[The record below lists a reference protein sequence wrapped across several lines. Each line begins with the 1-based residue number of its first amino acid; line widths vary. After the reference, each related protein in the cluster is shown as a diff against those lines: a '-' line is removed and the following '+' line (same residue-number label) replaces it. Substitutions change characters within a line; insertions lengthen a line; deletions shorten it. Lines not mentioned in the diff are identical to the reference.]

1 MFLLEKLRLEHLGHT
16 RMDKS
21 HHMSIGQE
29 VLYSYSKVKE
39 YSICHFAY
47 YSLVSQKPDPHLLV
61 NLNVSQTTAVM
72 VALSLPYKL
81 AYKRYKD
88 LPLYLEW
95 APDDIVSEDPT
106 NKKDEN
112 DISISGEREVK
123 RASLEQELEGT
134 TNADIDTERLE
145 SRSLFVKNL
154 NFKTTDERLKKHF
167 VDNVT
172 NYTRDLEEMQSLLR
186 DDYLASL
193 RRKEIGLRNVSSI
206 PEMDDFELTSFW
218 IDQGLPSKER
228 NHLMRGGRSGLDT
241 LASSTRNSFEP
252 RPMIAE
258 SWDYLRKS
266 LVRGQPVGTIAA
278 YDQASEKVLNYDQ
291 LFVRA
296 FVPSAVAFLMNV
308 LEIIVLRKQKR
319 KCRRQVIRGKL
330 ALVDLAGRYNCS
342 PSANINQS
350 LLALANC
357 IIALGKQHK
366 KGPSIRLLPL
376 ITIVWCKSSETG
388 LRNVS
393 SVCSIP
399 EMDDF
404 ELTKLLDRPRLTIK
418 RDKSFDETSLSD
430 MSISRGLDNLDIAYS
445 PGGRS
450 VSTRWYNCC
459 LYDHASEEVLNY
471 DQSFVQDFVPS
482 AMAFLMNGEP
492 DIVKN
497 FLLKTLLHVN
507 GKHGRYNEARKVPG

>member
-39 YSICHFAY
+39 YSICHFGY
-47 YSLVSQKPDPHLLV
+47 DSLVSQKPDPHLLV
-61 NLNVSQTTAVM
+61 NLNDDQMALRSFVAEAAVTGVVEARAKIFGHVLNPTDHKTGNKILRQPIIGKKVVAWYPPDIRKEDPTT
-72 VALSLPYKL
+72 VAHKE
-81 AYKRYKD
+81 KED

-95 APDDIVSEDPT
+95 APDDILSEDPT
-106 NKKDEN
+106 YKKDEN
-112 DISISGEREVK
+112 DTSISGE
-123 RASLEQELEGT
+123 QE
-134 TNADIDTERLE
+134 
-145 SRSLFVKNL
+145 
-154 NFKTTDERLKKHF
+154 
-167 VDNVT
+167 VT

-241 LASSTRNSFEP
+241 LASSIRNSFEP

-266 LVRGQPVGTIAA
+266 LVRGQPVGRIAA

-330 ALVDLAGRYNCS
+330 ALVDLAG
-342 PSANINQS
+342 
-350 LLALANC
+350 
-357 IIALGKQHK
+357 
-366 KGPSIRLLPL
+366 
-376 ITIVWCKSSETG
+376 SSETG

-418 RDKSFDETSLSD
+418 RDKSFDERSLSD

-471 DQSFVQDFVPS
+471 DQDFVPS

>member
-1 MFLLEKLRLEHLGHT
+1 MLNQQYQEPFLAVVIDPTRNVVYESEIEHLGHT

-47 YSLVSQKPDPHLLV
+47 YSLVSQKL
-61 NLNVSQTTAVM
+61 VSQFFEMALRSFVAEAAVTG
-72 VALSLPYKL
+72 VVEARAKIFGHVLNPTDHKTGNKILRQPIIALPYKL

-193 RRKEIGLRNVSSI
+193 RRKAQFAPFQRSLSEMSI
-206 PEMDDFELTSFW
+206 SRCLKNLDIAYSP
-218 IDQGLPSKER
+218 
-228 NHLMRGGRSGLDT
+228 GGRSGLDT

-258 SWDYLRKS
+258 SWDYLHKS

-296 FVPSAVAFLMNV
+296 FVPSAVAFLMNG
-308 LEIIVLRKQKR
+308 EPDIVKNFLLKTLLHVNGKHGRYNEAWKVDLKR
-319 KCRRQVIRGKL
+319 KCSRQVIRGKL
-330 ALVDLAGRYNCS
+330 ALVDLAGR
-342 PSANINQS
+342 
-350 LLALANC
+350 LLFGARAQRPDFVMLAQF
-357 IIALGKQHK
+357 APFHEHG
-366 KGPSIRLLPL
+366 
-376 ITIVWCKSSETG
+376 V
-388 LRNVS
+388 
-393 SVCSIP
+393 
-399 EMDDF
+399 
-404 ELTKLLDRPRLTIK
+404 LTIWILHIHQVDG
-418 RDKSFDETSLSD
+418 R
-430 MSISRGLDNLDIAYS
+430 LDTPAL
-445 PGGRS
+445 
-450 VSTRWYNCC
+450 STRNSLEPHPMIAEAWDS
-459 LYDHASEEVLNY
+459 LPRSL
-471 DQSFVQDFVPS
+471 DFVPS

-507 GKHGRYNEARKVPG
+507 GKHGRYNEA